1 MDKKSSKTAKRR
13 ILVVEDEK
21 DAMSIYIDI
30 LTNSGFE
37 ADGATDGNKALELL
51 EAEKYDLVLL
61 DIIMP
66 EMDGIETLEKIKQFP
81 AKFGNMKVIMLSNI
95 GGDIAIDKAMSIGA
109 DGYMLKSETEPLDL
123 INIINKYLE

>member
-1 MDKKSSKTAKRR
+1 MDQNAAPQKK

-21 DAMSIYIDI
+21 DANKIYIDI
-30 LTNSGFE
+30 LTSAGFWVKGAFNGRE
-37 ADGATDGNKALELL
+37 ALTAL

-66 EMDGIETLEKIKQFP
+66 EMDGIETLENIKKFP
-81 AKFGNMKVIMLSNI
+81 AKYGNMKVLMLSNI
-95 GGDIAIDKAMSIGA
+95 GGDVAIDKAMEIGA

-123 INIINKYLE
+123 INIVNKYLE